1 MSKENLGFFHGM
13 AQQLSFYL
21 VVHSTDTSLSLS
33 RSFSEHRD
41 LQPSGEAISQ
51 GF

>member
-1 MSKENLGFFHGM
+1 MSKENLGFFHGT
-13 AQQLSFYL
+13 AQQLRFYL